1 MCSRFFMQNICTL
14 DIGFIDGNEKMFN
27 QSRVGV
33 YLCHTPAATS
43 VKDLQH
49 WIQLVKS
56 QTVSKFDYGTDGNI
70 IEYGQPTPPEY
81 DLTQINTP
89 TYLYWSRDDILADT
103 QDIRLINYISF
114 DVTK

>member
-1 MCSRFFMQNICTL
+1 MQNICTL